1 MSPTPRDID
10 QLNSERRELKKEI
23 LKVKQAIVEQE
34 EAYNQDV
41 ERFEEQ
47 QKVHKERRAKL
58 QEEEK
63 VLSDAKS
70 KAQIQR
76 NKHQQ
81 AVKHIE
87 ERRGE
92 IQYQINLA
100 KGFKNQRENALRRR
114 DYELYPI

>member
-1 MSPTPRDID
+1 MSPTLRDID
-10 QLNSERRELKKEI
+10 ELNSERRELKKEI

-47 QKVHKERRAKL
+47 QKVHKERKAKL

-70 KAQIQR
+70 KALIQR

-81 AVKHIE
+81 AVQKIE

-114 DYELYPI
+114 DYEFY